1 MPVHERLEIDCIRD
15 PSGFAELR
23 EPWNRLA
30 SAMRRPRVFLFHEW
44 FQAAWEWAGLDSDL
58 HVLRI
63 RDADRTIG
71 FFPLLLRR
79 PPRARLSA
87 RRLEFLSV
95 PDTQYC
101 DLICRDSD
109 RSACLRAV
117 AAYLERNAPA
127 WEVMVLR
134 YLAQRSPTVASPTD
148 ALPAHRIRFLARS
161 GGTNPYV
168 DLDGTWDAFYA
179 SRSRRMK
186 KGNNLA
192 AGRLRRAGEI
202 RVEWFRS
209 SRDDDHRLPMVLDAI
224 THISAR
230 SWKGRT
236 PFSLDHP
243 GPGAFIRRLSATALE
258 RGWLSIWILYLSE
271 EPVAMEYQLIHGDT
285 VHALRADFD
294 ETCAQLSPGTYLNW
308 KILEALFGT
317 GLSRYYMGP
326 GENAYKLRWSTT
338 GDPLITAHSYSPS
351 LRGRALSIWDLDLKP
366 RLRRIRA
373 ASTSRAGTGRGP

>member
-1 MPVHERLEIDCIRD
+1 MPVHERLGVDCIRD

-63 RDADRTIG
+63 RSADRTVG
-71 FFPLLLRR
+71 FFPLLLRH
-79 PPRARLSA
+79 PPRARLGA

-117 AAYLERNAPA
+117 AAYLARNAPA
-127 WEVMVLR
+127 WELMVLR
-134 YLAQRSPTVASPTD
+134 YLARSSPTVASLTK
-148 ALPAHRIRFLARS
+148 ALSAHRIRSLARS

-192 AGRLRRAGEI
+192 AGRLRRAGEV

-209 SRDDDHRLPMVLDAI
+209 SRSDDHRLPAVLDAI
-224 THISAR
+224 TGISAR

-271 EPVAMEYQLIHGDT
+271 EPVAMEYQLIHDGT

-294 ETCAQLSPGTYLNW
+294 EACAQLSPGTYLNW
-308 KILEALFGT
+308 KILEALFGS

-326 GENAYKLRWSTT
+326 GENAYKLRWSMTA
-338 GDPLITAHSYSPS
+338 DPLITAYSYSPS
-351 LRGRALSIWDLDLKP
+351 LRGRVLSIWDLDLKP
-366 RLRRIRA
+366 RLRRIRDA
-373 ASTSRAGTGRGP
+373 LTSGTGTGREP